1 AQDPAR
7 PRLMTGVMWP
17 FFTVSTIRRAA
28 AFLVQRLVSSPQNKV
43 SPDED
48 IVDIK
53 LFEAAS
59 WAHNKS
65 DEAPPHHPSGA
76 TH

>member
-1 AQDPAR
+1 MKQPMSFIKNFIR
-7 PRLMTGVMWP
+7 GVFATFSSRQLELLFP
-17 FFTVSTIRRAA
+17 KKHRFFR
-28 AFLVQRLVSSPQNKV
+28 